1 LHNLNVG
8 GQAVIEGVMMRSP
21 HTVST
26 AVRRPEG
33 EIVVKN
39 EKFISLTQRHKI
51 LGLPLIRGLVSF
63 IEMLVI
69 SIKTLN
75 FSAEMAM
82 SEGSLPAGRRGASG
96 GKEEEKLKLQKEK
109 TNSDFFRSA
118 YLVLSVIFALAL
130 GFGIFFFL
138 PLWFSNLLGVR
149 KEALAFNLI
158 AGFVRVS
165 LFIAYVWIIS
175 RIGEFKRI
183 FQYHGAE
190 HKSIYTYESGEDL
203 TLENVRKYGTRHPRC
218 GTSFILIVAVFAI
231 LVYSI
236 SDTIFFLIT
245 GNPPTLVQRYLVH
258 FCLLP
263 LVVGVGYE
271 LLKLSAKTSHNKITK
286 FLIAPGLWI
295 QKITTQEPSDD
306 QIEVAIVAL
315 QNALGVEKPE
325 PVIQPEL
332 NKRY

>member
-1 LHNLNVG
+1 VSGLNIG

-21 HTVST
+21 HTIST

-39 EKFISLTQRHKI
+39 EKFVSLTQRYKI

-63 IEMLVI
+63 VEMLVI

-82 SEGSLPAGRRGASG
+82 EEKKESKSQEEKTSG
-96 GKEEEKLKLQKEK
+96 G
-109 TNSDFFRSA
+109 FFRSA
-118 YLVLSVIFALAL
+118 YLFLSMIFALAL

-138 PLWFSNLLGVR
+138 PLWFSQVLGVR
-149 KEALAFNLI
+149 REALAFNLI
-158 AGFVRVS
+158 AGFVRVT

-203 TLENVRKYGTRHPRC
+203 TLDNIKKYGTRHPRC

-231 LVYSI
+231 LVYSL
-236 SDTIFFLIT
+236 SDTIYFLLAGI
-245 GNPPTLVQRYLVH
+245 PPTLLKRFLVH

-271 LLKLSAKTSHNKITK
+271 LLKLSAKTSHNKVTK

-315 QNALGVEKPE
+315 QNALGAEKPAT
-325 PVIQPEL
+325 VIQPEL
-332 NKRY
+332 NKQY

>member
-1 LHNLNVG
+1 VGKDISVPGLNIG

-26 AVRRPEG
+26 AVRRPDG

-82 SEGSLPAGRRGASG
+82 EEKKESKSQEEKTSG
-96 GKEEEKLKLQKEK
+96 G
-109 TNSDFFRSA
+109 FFRSA
-118 YLVLSVIFALAL
+118 YLFLSMIFALAL

-149 KEALAFNLI
+149 KEALAFNFI

-165 LFIAYVWIIS
+165 LFIAYVWGIS
-175 RIGEFKRI
+175 RIGELKRI

-203 TLENVRKYGTRHPRC
+203 TLDNIKKYGTRHPRC
-218 GTSFILIVAVFAI
+218 GTSFIMIVVVFAI

-236 SDTIFFLIT
+236 SDTIFFIIT

-315 QNALGVEKPE
+315 KNALGVEKPE

-332 NKRY
+332 NKQY

>member
-1 LHNLNVG
+1 VPGLNVG

-26 AVRRPEG
+26 AVRRPDG

-39 EKFISLTQRHKI
+39 EKFISLTQRYKI
-51 LGLPLIRGLVSF
+51 LGLPLIRGLISF
-63 IEMLVI
+63 VEMLVI

-75 FSAEMAM
+75 FSAEIAM
-82 SEGSLPAGRRGASG
+82 
-96 GKEEEKLKLQKEK
+96 EEAEKSKSQKEK
-109 TNSDFFRSA
+109 RRSDFFRNT
-118 YLVLSVIFALAL
+118 YLVLTAIFAIVL
-130 GFGIFFFL
+130 GFGIFFFF
-138 PLWFSNLLGVR
+138 PLWFSQSLGVK

-175 RIGEFKRI
+175 RIGEFKRV

-190 HKSIYTYESGEDL
+190 HKSIYTYEAGKDL
-203 TLENVRKYGTRHPRC
+203 TLENAKNFSTRHPRC
-218 GTSFILIVAVFAI
+218 GTSFILIVVVFAI
-231 LVYSI
+231 LVYSL
-236 SDTIFFLIT
+236 SDTIYYLLT
-245 GNPPTLVQRYLVH
+245 GFPPTLFKRLLIH

-263 LVVGVGYE
+263 LVAGVGYE
-271 LLKLSAKTSHNKITK
+271 ILKLSAKTSHNKVTK
-286 FLIAPGLWI
+286 LLIAPGLWI
-295 QKITTQEPSDD
+295 QRITTQEPSED
-306 QIEVAIVAL
+306 QMEVAIVAL

-325 PVIQPEL
+325 LVIQPEL

>member
-1 LHNLNVG
+1 MPHIDIG

-26 AVRRPEG
+26 AVRGPEG

-39 EKFISLTQRHKI
+39 EKFVSLTQRHKI

-63 IEMLVI
+63 VEMLVI

-75 FSAEMAM
+75 FSAEIAM
-82 SEGSLPAGRRGASG
+82 SE
-96 GKEEEKLKLQKEK
+96 EEKSKSPKEK
-109 TNSDFFRSA
+109 RRSDFFKST
-118 YLVLSVIFALAL
+118 YLVLTIVFAMVL

-138 PLWFSNLLGVR
+138 PLWFSQTLGVKR
-149 KEALAFNLI
+149 EALAFNLI
-158 AGFVRVS
+158 AGLVRVS
-165 LFIAYVWIIS
+165 IFIVYVWIIS

-190 HKSIYTYESGEDL
+190 HKSIYAYESGEDL
-203 TLENVRKYGTRHPRC
+203 TLENVKKYGTRHPRC

-231 LVYSI
+231 LVYSL
-236 SDTIFFLIT
+236 SDTVYFLLAGI
-245 GNPPTLVQRYLVH
+245 PPTLPKRFLVH

-263 LVVGVGYE
+263 FVVGVGYE

-295 QKITTQEPSDD
+295 QSITTREPSED
-306 QIEVAIVAL
+306 QMEVAIVAL
-315 QNALGVEKPE
+315 QNALGIKKPALAVQPE
-325 PVIQPEL
+325 PS
-332 NKRY
+332 RGS

>member
-1 LHNLNVG
+1 LPHIDIG
-8 GQAVIEGVMMRSP
+8 GQAVIEGVMMRSS

-26 AVRRPEG
+26 AVRGPEG
-33 EIVVKN
+33 KIVVKN
-39 EKFISLTQRHKI
+39 EKFVSLTQRHKI

-63 IEMLVI
+63 VEMLVI

-75 FSAEMAM
+75 FSAEIAM
-82 SEGSLPAGRRGASG
+82 N
-96 GKEEEKLKLQKEK
+96 EEEESKSPKEK
-109 TNSDFFRSA
+109 KKSDFFRSM
-118 YLVLSVIFALAL
+118 YLTLTVIFAMVL

-138 PLWFSNLLGVR
+138 PLWFSQTLGVKR
-149 KEALAFNLI
+149 EAVAFNLI
-158 AGFVRVS
+158 AGLVRVS
-165 LFIAYVWIIS
+165 IFIVYVWIIS

-203 TLENVRKYGTRHPRC
+203 TLENVKKFGTRHPRC

-231 LVYSI
+231 LVYSL
-236 SDTIFFLIT
+236 SDTIYFLLA
-245 GNPPTLVQRYLVH
+245 GVPPTLPKRFLVH

-263 LVVGVGYE
+263 FVVGIGYE
-271 LLKLSAKTSHNKITK
+271 LLKLSAKTSHSRITK

-295 QKITTQEPSDD
+295 QRITTQEPLDD

-315 QNALGVEKPE
+315 QNALGIGKPE

-332 NKRY
+332 DKQ

>member
-1 LHNLNVG
+1 LSNMNVG

-26 AVRRPEG
+26 AVRRPDG

-39 EKFISLTQRHKI
+39 EKFISLTQRYKI
-51 LGLPLIRGLVSF
+51 LKLPLIRGIVSF
-63 IEMLVI
+63 VEMLVI
-69 SIKTLN
+69 SIRTLN

-82 SEGSLPAGRRGASG
+82 SEGSVSG
-96 GKEEEKLKLQKEK
+96 GKEEEKSKPQKEK
-109 TNSDFFRSA
+109 RGSDFFKST
-118 YLVLSVIFALAL
+118 YLILTTIFALAL
-130 GFGIFFFL
+130 GFGIFFFF
-138 PLWFSNLLGVR
+138 PLWFSQVLGVK

-158 AGFVRVS
+158 AGFVRVTI
-165 LFIAYVWIIS
+165 FVAYVWVIS

-190 HKSIYTYESGEDL
+190 HKSIYTYENGKEL
-203 TLENVRKYGTRHPRC
+203 ALENVKNFSTRHPRC

-231 LVYSI
+231 LVYSL
-236 SDTIFFLIT
+236 SDTIYFLLAGI
-245 GNPPTLVQRYLVH
+245 PPTLPKRFLVH

-263 LVVGVGYE
+263 LVVGIGYE
-271 LLKLSAKTSHNKITK
+271 LLKLSAKTRHNRITK

-295 QKITTQEPSDD
+295 QRITTQEPSDD
-306 QIEVAIVAL
+306 QLEVAIVAL

-325 PVIQPEL
+325 PVSQPQL
-332 NKRY
+332 NDHY

>member
-1 LHNLNVG
+1 
-8 GQAVIEGVMMRSP
+8 MRSP
-21 HTVST
+21 HMVST
-26 AVRRPEG
+26 AVRRVEG

-39 EKFISLTQRHKI
+39 EKFISLTQRNKI
-51 LGLPLIRGLVSF
+51 LGLPLIRGLISF
-63 IEMLVI
+63 VEMLVI

-75 FSAEMAM
+75 FSAEIAM
-82 SEGSLPAGRRGASG
+82 QG
-96 GKEEEKLKLQKEK
+96 EEKVKPQKEK
-109 TNSDFFRSA
+109 RRSDFFRSI
-118 YLVLSVIFALAL
+118 YLILTIVFAIAL

-138 PLWFSNLLGVR
+138 PLWFSHILGVR

-158 AGFVRVS
+158 AGMVRVS

-190 HKSIYTYESGEDL
+190 HKSIYTYEAGKEL
-203 TLENVRKYGTRHPRC
+203 TLENVKNFSTRHPRC

-231 LVYSI
+231 LVYSL
-236 SDTIFFLIT
+236 SDTIYFLLA
-245 GNPPTLVQRYLVH
+245 GVPPTLPKRLLVH

-263 LVVGVGYE
+263 LVVGTGYE
-271 LLKLSAKTSHNKITK
+271 LLKLSAKTSHNRITR

-295 QKITTQEPSDD
+295 QKITTQEPSVD

-315 QNALGVEKPE
+315 QNALGIEKPE

-332 NKRY
+332 NNRY

>member
-1 LHNLNVG
+1 VPGLNVG

-21 HTVST
+21 DTVST
-26 AVRRPEG
+26 AVRRPDG

-63 IEMLVI
+63 VEMLVI

-75 FSAEMAM
+75 FSAEMAI
-82 SEGSLPAGRRGASG
+82 
-96 GKEEEKLKLQKEK
+96 KEEEKSKPQREK
-109 TNSDFFRSA
+109 KGSDFFKST
-118 YLVLSVIFALAL
+118 YLVLTTIFALAL
-130 GFGIFFFL
+130 GFGIFFFF
-138 PLWFSNLLGVR
+138 PLWFSQALGVR
-149 KEALAFNLI
+149 REALAFNLI
-158 AGFVRVS
+158 AGFVRVT

-203 TLENVRKYGTRHPRC
+203 TLENVKKYGTRHPRC

-231 LVYSI
+231 LVYSL
-236 SDTIFFLIT
+236 SDTIYFLLAGI
-245 GNPPTLVQRYLVH
+245 PPTLPKRFLVH

-263 LVVGVGYE
+263 LVVGIGYE
-271 LLKLSAKTSHNKITK
+271 LLKLSAKTRHNRITK

-295 QKITTQEPSDD
+295 QRITTQEPSDD
-306 QIEVAIVAL
+306 QLEVAIVAL

-325 PVIQPEL
+325 PVIQSEM
-332 NKRY
+332 NKHY

>member
-1 LHNLNVG
+1 MPHIDVG

-26 AVRRPEG
+26 AVRGPEG

-39 EKFISLTQRHKI
+39 DKFISLTQRHKI

-63 IEMLVI
+63 VEMLVI

-75 FSAEMAM
+75 FSAEIAM
-82 SEGSLPAGRRGASG
+82 
-96 GKEEEKLKLQKEK
+96 KEEEESKSPKEK
-109 TNSDFFRSA
+109 RRSDFFRST
-118 YLVLSVIFALAL
+118 YLVLTIIFAMVL

-138 PLWFSNLLGVR
+138 PLWFSQTLGVKR
-149 KEALAFNLI
+149 EALAFNLI
-158 AGFVRVS
+158 AGLVRVS
-165 LFIAYVWIIS
+165 IFIVYVWIIS

-190 HKSIYTYESGEDL
+190 HKSIFTYESGENL
-203 TLENVRKYGTRHPRC
+203 TLENVKKYGTRHPRC

-231 LVYSI
+231 LVYSL
-236 SDTIFFLIT
+236 SDTVYFLLAGI
-245 GNPPTLVQRYLVH
+245 PPTLPKRFLVH

-263 LVVGVGYE
+263 FVVGVGYE
-271 LLKLSAKTSHNKITK
+271 LLKLSAKTSHNRITK

-295 QKITTQEPSDD
+295 QSITTREPSED
-306 QIEVAIVAL
+306 QMEVAIVAL

-332 NKRY
+332 NKR